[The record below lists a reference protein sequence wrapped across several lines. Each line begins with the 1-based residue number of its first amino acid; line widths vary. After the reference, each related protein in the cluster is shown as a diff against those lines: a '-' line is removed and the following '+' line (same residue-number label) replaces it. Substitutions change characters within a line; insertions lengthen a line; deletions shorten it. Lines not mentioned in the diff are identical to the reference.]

1 MARIT
6 LYHAPRSRSF
16 RALWLLEELGAPYER
31 VELNLDKGEH
41 KAPEMLRLNPMGK
54 VPVVVVDGHPV
65 WESPAVIAH
74 LCDCHPQ
81 AGLAPPPG
89 TPARADF
96 YRWLSFATAVME
108 PAFADHFM
116 RRETNPRQ
124 MGWGDFASMKAAL
137 AAGLAGGPWILGE
150 RFSGADVLLGSNV
163 HWFSLWAAE
172 ALAEVPGLDAYL
184 GRVRARPA
192 FQRAAAIDGE
202 IAAAQDGQ
210 SGSAVSASRA
220 K

>member
-1 MARIT
+1 MASIT

-16 RALWLLEELGAPYER
+16 RALWFLEELGAPYER

-41 KAPEMLRLNPMGK
+41 KSPELLRLNPMGK
-54 VPVVVVDGHPV
+54 VPVVVVDGHAV

-74 LCDCHPQ
+74 LCDCHPE

-116 RRETNPRQ
+116 QRESRPRQ
-124 MGWGDFASMKAAL
+124 FGWGDFASMKAAL
-137 AAGLAGGPWILGE
+137 AEGTAGGPWLLGE
-150 RFSGADVLLGSNV
+150 AFSGADVLLGSNL

-172 ALAEVPGLDAYL
+172 ALADVPGHDGYL
-184 GRVRARPA
+184 ARLRARPA
-192 FQRAAAIDGE
+192 FRRASEIDAE
-202 IAAAQDGQ
+202 IAARQAAG
-210 SGSAVSASRA
+210 
-220 K
+220 